1 MPTRRLWLL
10 LAACALVLGVA
21 RATVAA
27 PETCPAPSA
36 AEARAAALAGAH
48 WLVANQLSDG
58 SYRYLVSD
66 SGEDLGGYSNVR
78 HAGATLALYEAARAA
93 DDPRLLSA
101 ADRGAEWMMQRLQSR
116 DDWSALDEGGAAPL
130 GGSALMLAALAE
142 RRLYTG
148 DTRYDDT
155 MRALGRFLLAMQR
168 PNGDFSVFYDFGTDE
183 RDEVQI
189 SQYYAGESLWALALL
204 QNALPDESFRAAAIR
219 AAQFISTER
228 NDRDFVPVGPLN
240 DHWAAHGFAEMA
252 DWPIS
257 DAAANYARLLYGR
270 FQLLIRNEAQKDSG
284 APYRWLHAPRRRSA
298 ALGTWVEGQAALTAL
313 SRTDPRV
320 DDLRRATLEST
331 ECGAGVL
338 VARQRH
344 SNNPRTSGAWFAH
357 GETRVDDQQ
366 HAITGLLGLADLL
379 EAKEPRA

>member
-1 MPTRRLWLL
+1 MPTRRLWAL
-10 LAACALVLGVA
+10 LAVCALVLGVA

-27 PETCPAPSA
+27 PESCPAPSVS
-36 AEARAAALAGAH
+36 EARASALAGAR
-48 WLVANQLSDG
+48 WLVANQFPDG

-78 HAGATLALYEAARAA
+78 HAGATLSLYEAARATN
-93 DDPRLLSA
+93 DPQLLA
-101 ADRGAEWMMQRLQSR
+101 AGDRGAEWMIDRLQRR
-116 DDWSALDEGGAAPL
+116 DDWVALDEGGSAPL

-142 RRLYTG
+142 RRVATG
-148 DTRYDDT
+148 DMRYDET
-155 MRALGRFLLAMQR
+155 MRELGRFVLAMQR
-168 PNGDFSVFYDFGTDE
+168 PNGDFAVFYDFGTNE

-189 SQYYAGESLWALALL
+189 SQYYAGESLWALARLE
-204 QNALPDESFRAAAIR
+204 NALPDESVRGGAIR

-257 DAAANYARLLYGR
+257 DAAAKYARLLYGR

-284 APYRWLHAPRRRSA
+284 APYRWLHAPKRRSA
-298 ALGTWVEGQAALTAL
+298 ALGTWVEGQAALAAL
-313 SRTDPRV
+313 ARTDPRV
-320 DDLRRATLEST
+320 DDLRGATLAST

-344 SNNPRTSGAWFAH
+344 SDDPRTNGAWFAH
-357 GETRVDDQQ
+357 GETRMDDQQ

-379 EAKEPRA
+379 EAKAAHG